1 MKQIINY
8 IKLSYKQLLWVGFLM
23 LFFLQFRVYY
33 EAGKFINEIL
43 DEKDNLL
50 DVNFMI
56 LFYTLVYIPALTE
69 GTKIREKTRTKKST
83 KKEKIASWVLVIYCA
98 LLIFQKRIEVPSN
111 GIFIGFQMFLVTFL
125 VFSHLDRRNKEAIL
139 KVLPINTL
147 KRQIAMGII
156 SIIIITISSL
166 SVESVIY
173 VDKVLDSGDLA
184 KFYSGSIKGLFVLF
198 SLLCYRKFNL
208 KKKREEDVTETSVYN
223 FLKDFGGK

>member
-8 IKLSYKQLLWVGFLM
+8 IKLSYKQLLWVMFLV

-33 EAGKFINEIL
+33 EEGKFINEIL

-98 LLIFQKRIEVPSN
+98 LLIFQKKIEVPFGKIFYCFSN
-111 GIFIGFQMFLVTFL
+111 CSCNF
-125 VFSHLDRRNKEAIL
+125 FSI
-139 KVLPINTL
+139 
-147 KRQIAMGII
+147 
-156 SIIIITISSL
+156 
-166 SVESVIY
+166 
-173 VDKVLDSGDLA
+173 
-184 KFYSGSIKGLFVLF
+184 
-198 SLLCYRKFNL
+198 
-208 KKKREEDVTETSVYN
+208 
-223 FLKDFGGK
+223 